1 MTGNWTADDEQ
12 LLAELGDA
20 MRNSPG
26 EVPKWFMDTGKGA
39 YAWRTIDA
47 ELAELAL
54 DSHAMGTHTLAGA
67 RSEMAAPRTLTFE
80 SQSVTIE
87 LEITD
92 DALRGQLVPPQSG
105 EVVMRWDNNV
115 VRYAVDDVGWF
126 VIQPVPTSPFRLQV
140 HSATGVNALTP
151 PINL

>member
-1 MTGNWTADDEQ
+1 MTGNWARDDEH
-12 LLAELGDA
+12 LFAELEDA

-26 EVPKWFMDTGKGA
+26 EVPKWFMETGKGA

-47 ELAELAL
+47 ELAEMTL
-54 DSHAMGTHTLAGA
+54 DSHAMGTDILAGA

-80 SQSVTIE
+80 APSVTIE

-105 EVVMRWDNNV
+105 ELVLRWDNNV

-126 VIQPVPTSPFRLQV
+126 VIQPVPTGPFRLQV
-140 HSATGVNALTP
+140 QSATGVNALTP